1 MRGFWGGE
9 QFNGTR
15 RITVYQFSD
24 EILDFS
30 PKIKEEWEDDD
41 DKPSGVYCL
50 PGLDK

>member
-1 MRGFWGGE
+1 MKGFWGRE
-9 QFNGTR
+9 RFR

-30 PKIKEEWEDDD
+30 PKIKEEEDDD
-41 DKPSGVYCL
+41 EKPSGVCCL

>member
-1 MRGFWGGE
+1 MKGFWGRE
-9 QFNGTR
+9 QFR

-30 PKIKEEWEDDD
+30 PKIKEEEDDD
-41 DKPSGVYCL
+41 EKSSGVCCL